1 VLVAQIARSA
11 GLLKGGHPRVLV
23 GEGRVAHV
31 TAADDVRQVARLVV
45 KVLRGANVAD
55 LPVEQPTKFEL
66 VINLKSA
73 KSIGYEVPAGLV
85 LRADKVIE

>member
-1 VLVAQIARSA
+1 MRDADEIERAVAVFAQ
-11 GLLKGGHPRVLV
+11 GYGPRVSQNI
-23 GEGRVAHV
+23 
-31 TAADDVRQVARLVV
+31 RQAARLVI

-73 KSIGYEVPAGLV
+73 KSIDYEVPAGLV